1 MTVPIFDRRRTAA
14 ALAAMAATAALGVAA
29 PASAQTFPSEPIT
42 LVVNWPAGGGGDRA
56 GRVLAQYAEK
66 QAGVPVVVNNVA
78 GAGGSTGVRYVA
90 DAEADG
96 YTLGIFG
103 SSIVNQQYI
112 NPNAPEVDSLAPIA
126 LFGPDPGALEVRT
139 DTGIDSVEAYQQR
152 LQAEPGSIRNGND
165 APGGWSYVV
174 AALIEDALDVRMT
187 KVPYQGYAPTVA
199 AIMSGEI
206 ESATLPVPQL
216 IDQHKAGDVT
226 ILAVT
231 AENRHFMAP
240 DVPTFKE
247 LGVDLVAGDWRAV
260 FAPAGTPED
269 RLAKLEAIV
278 MATLEDPDFVAAAQ
292 NAGFIITPQGRAE
305 TAQFIRK
312 ADEDT
317 YPILESAGLVKARRK

>member
-1 MTVPIFDRRRTAA
+1 MQTSSNRRRATAIVA
-14 ALAAMAATAALGVAA
+14 ALAAGSALVAG
-29 PASAQTFPSEPIT
+29 PALAQEEFPSEPIT

-66 QAGVPVVVNNVA
+66 HAGVAVVVNNID

-90 DAEADG
+90 DAEPDG
-96 YTLGIFG
+96 YTIGIFG
-103 SSIVNQQYI
+103 SSVVNQQYI

-126 LFGPDPGALEVRT
+126 LFGPDPGALEVRA
-139 DTGIDSVEAYQQR
+139 DTGIESLEEYQRR
-152 LQAEPGSIRNGND
+152 LQEDPGSLRNGND

-174 AALIEDALDVRMT
+174 AALIEEALEVQMT

-216 IDQHKAGDVT
+216 IDQHEAGDVR

-231 AENRHFMAP
+231 AEDRHYMAP

-247 LGVDLVAGDWRAV
+247 LGIDLVAGDWRAV
-260 FAPAGTPED
+260 FAPAGTPEE
-269 RLAKLEAIV
+269 RLAELEEIF
-278 MATLEDPDFVAAAQ
+278 MTTLEDPEFVEAAE
-292 NAGFIITPQGRAE
+292 NAGFIITPAGREE
-305 TAQFIRK
+305 TSAFIERE
-312 ADEDT
+312 DEAI
-317 YPILESAGLVKARRK
+317 YPVLEEAGLVKARQK